1 MSEKTKKEKFIDIF
15 GVIIFLIGFLG
26 LIITI
31 GVCAFQMSRTLGLM
45 YTFGI
50 MFVIGLIIISTPTD
64 NFQG

>member
-1 MSEKTKKEKFIDIF
+1 MNEKTKKEKFIDIF
-15 GVIIFLIGFLG
+15 GVVVFLIGFLG

-31 GVCAFQMSRTLGLM
+31 GVCVFQMNRMFGLM

>member
-15 GVIIFLIGFLG
+15 GVVIFLIGFLG

-31 GVCAFQMSRTLGLM
+31 GVCAFQMNKMLGLM